1 MAYVYQEIW
10 DTIKAELRA
19 EITVSKDYAPTV
31 IQGVKRTKCA
41 ENAHRSSV
49 GLIPWSKLVISQEV
63 LSETLGK
70 VKVTFRL
77 LYDTRI

>member
-1 MAYVYQEIW
+1 MAYKYQEVW
-10 DTIKAELRA
+10 NTIKSELQAEV
-19 EITVSKDYAPTV
+19 TVSKDYAPTL

-49 GLIPWSKLVISQEV
+49 GLIPWSKLVIQQE
-63 LSETLGK
+63 LISETRKL
-70 VKVTFRL
+70 VKVRFKL

>member
-1 MAYVYQEIW
+1 VAYKYQEVW
-10 DTIKAELRA
+10 DTIKAELYA
-19 EITVSKDYAPTV
+19 EVTVSEDYASTL

-49 GLIPWSKLVISQEV
+49 GLIPWSKLVIHKEL
-63 LSETLGK
+63 LSTTRKL
-70 VKVTFRL
+70 VKIRFEL

>member
-1 MAYVYQEIW
+1 MAYIYQDIW
-10 DTIKAELRA
+10 DTIKTELHA
-19 EITVSKDYAPTV
+19 EITVHKDHAPTV

-49 GLIPWSKLVISQEV
+49 GLIPWSKLVIRQET
-63 LSETLGK
+63 LSETLGMI
-70 VKVTFRL
+70 KVTFKL

>member
-10 DTIKAELRA
+10 ETIKVELQA
-19 EITVSKDYAPTV
+19 EITVSKDRAPTV

-49 GLIPWSKLVISQEV
+49 GLIPWSKLIIAQELLSQR
-63 LSETLGK
+63 TGM
-70 VKVTFRL
+70 VKVTFKL